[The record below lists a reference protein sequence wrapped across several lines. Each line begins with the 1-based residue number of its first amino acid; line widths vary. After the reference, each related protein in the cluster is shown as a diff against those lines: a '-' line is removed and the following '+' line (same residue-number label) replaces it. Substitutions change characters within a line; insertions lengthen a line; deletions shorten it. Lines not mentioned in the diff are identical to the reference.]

1 MIEENVTQQVDV
13 SDVDDSAND
22 FIFSDDERERQ
33 RVARRPNV
41 DHLDLATSGA
51 KFARVALFDVG
62 QRVVVERM
70 STLMGGN
77 ELRWLDTKVYHVKS
91 LDREIGAVKATEED
105 TDHWSNLNFM
115 SEKQV
120 FRIAPPWPKNP
131 FVDKRRKRQSK
142 QMKEFHDRLRGDD
155 GK

>member
-1 MIEENVTQQVDV
+1 MTEENVTQQVDV
-13 SDVDDSAND
+13 SDVDDSAID
-22 FIFSDDERERQ
+22 FIFSDEERERQ
-33 RVARRPNV
+33 RMARRPAV
-41 DHLDLATSGA
+41 EHLDLATSET
-51 KFARVALFDVG
+51 KLTKVALFDVG

-77 ELRWLDTKVYHVKS
+77 EVRWLDTKVYHVKS
-91 LDREIGAVKATEED
+91 LDRETGAVKATEEE

-131 FVDKRRKRQSK
+131 FVDKRRRRQSK
-142 QMKEFHDRLRGDD
+142 QMKEFHDRLRGD
-155 GK
+155 GGR